1 LAKPERRGND
11 PDDAKRTMT
20 STSASTFRSWNATQ
34 VYSLGLLILLNLSN
48 YLDRTIVGILQ
59 QPMKMELRLE
69 DWQLGVISGPAFAL
83 FYSLSG
89 VPIARLADRI
99 NRVRLLAIALAIWSS
114 MTALCG
120 AAANFMH
127 LVLARIGVGAAEGAC
142 TPCSHALVSDIFPP
156 RQRGF
161 AMSLLTT
168 SIPIAQLLAP
178 IIGGVVA
185 MNWGWRAA
193 FVVVGLPGVILA
205 AVILFTMKEP
215 REQPGSTHVKS
226 NSSFLADMKLLLANR
241 AFVWLFIASAFMGQ
255 SITSTNIFTASYFI
269 RQYDLSLAQVGTIV
283 GVGSGI
289 AGLVGTFL
297 GGLLADRYAGTH
309 GRSYP
314 IVCGIG
320 ALLAGVFFTVVYTR
334 EFWYLAL
341 PFLLLA
347 NVSTDMKN
355 GPNVAA
361 TQNLA
366 PPHMRA
372 TASAI
377 LMVAVIVLGSGIG
390 PIVLGT
396 ISDAVAAA
404 SFPSAL
410 GTFAETCVGG
420 RAADGAATEIV
431 TACARA
437 SAAGLRGGL
446 MAPCVTFILAGIC
459 FILSGRAIR
468 QPLEA

>member
-1 LAKPERRGND
+1 
-11 PDDAKRTMT
+11 MT
-20 STSASTFRSWNATQ
+20 QSFLSTLRSWTPTQ
-34 VYSLGLLILLNLSN
+34 IYSLGLLILLNLSN

-59 QPMKMELRLE
+59 QPMKDELRLE
-69 DWQLGVISGPAFAL
+69 DWHLGVISGPAFAV
-83 FYSLSG
+83 FYSLAG
-89 VPIARLADRI
+89 VPIARLAERL
-99 NRVRLLAIALAIWSS
+99 NRVTLISCALAIWST

-120 AAANFMH
+120 AAANFLH
-127 LVLARIGVGAAEGAC
+127 LVLARVGVGAAEGAC
-142 TPCSHALVSDIFPP
+142 TPCSHALVSDMFPA

-178 IIGGVVA
+178 IIGGYVA
-185 MNWGWRAA
+185 MTWGWRVA
-193 FVVVGLPGVILA
+193 FVVVGLPGVVLA
-205 AVILFTMKEP
+205 ALIFFTMKEP
-215 REQPGSTHVKS
+215 REQPGSTHVPTRT
-226 NSSFLADMKLLLANR
+226 SFFADMKLLLANR
-241 AFVWLFIASAFMGQ
+241 AFVWLFVASAFMGQ
-255 SITSTNIFTASYFI
+255 SITSTNLFTASYFI
-269 RQYDLSLAQVGTIV
+269 RQYELTLAQVGTIV
-283 GVGSGI
+283 GVGSGL
-289 AGLVGTFL
+289 AGLLGTFL
-297 GGLLADRYAGTH
+297 GGMLADRYAGKY

-320 ALLAGVFFTVVYTR
+320 ALLAGVFFTIVFTR
-334 EFWYLAL
+334 EAWYLAL

-361 TQNLA
+361 AQNLA

-372 TASAI
+372 TASAV

-396 ISDAVAAA
+396 ISDAVAAS
-404 SFPSAL
+404 SFQSAL
-410 GTFAETCVGG
+410 GTFKEVCPGG
-420 RAADGAATEIV
+420 RAATGAAGEV
-431 TACARA
+431 ATACAHA

-459 FILSGRAIR
+459 FIQSGRAIR
-468 QPLEA
+468 KPLEA